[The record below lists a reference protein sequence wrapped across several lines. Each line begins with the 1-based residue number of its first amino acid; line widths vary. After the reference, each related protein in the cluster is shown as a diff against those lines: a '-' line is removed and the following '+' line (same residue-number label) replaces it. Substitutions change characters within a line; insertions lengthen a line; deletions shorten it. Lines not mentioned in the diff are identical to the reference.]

1 MGQGYYPNLNIRLDD
16 ELNNNSSSFN
26 LNAFIQIEQGYYPTL
41 NIRLTDELNEFSN
54 DIATGYPVAVVGYI
68 PTLNINLLDEL
79 NQFTNDIELG
89 EGEEPPEP
97 PIEDNLPN
105 VRTITSA
112 RWQPANNV
120 DSRIR
125 SQWQRSTRTDSMPV
139 LRWGQAQQVD
149 NVISLIQERR
159 LITQDRY
166 ILNRFN
172 KFDQVDKHYKLNQFR
187 LLVQLNKDYNV
198 SSRQELLPQDSA
210 YKTYYGVP
218 PAKDVDYTFKYN
230 HVLLTGAE
238 RETTIVIPPTPPG
251 QELAPYLPS
260 VDIQLEFD
268 NNSFSNDINL
278 QLPPTPPTGYM
289 PNVDVQLE
297 FDNNSFSNDINLE
310 DMFAEEPIEPEE
322 PILITLPGVLQPTG
336 SPFKLNFERALNPI
350 DVDRTLTWGY
360 GLNNFVIGG
369 VTTIT
374 SRPDPIIPPE
384 PDPPIVHINYEVY
397 RVVNTVNITVRP
409 SGQFLDFENFS
420 ITRDVESFAWTCTF
434 DLLTAESYNL
444 VRPVGRTLQTI
455 DININGTIFTV
466 FVGKANT
473 SIRASDNGTTRVYR
487 CTAWSNLKR
496 LSYPYARR
504 RSFTDSQART
514 AAQIA
519 TNELTG
525 TGFTVDWQTVDWQ
538 VPSGVHTYQ
547 NKTSLGAVLG
557 VVNGIGGVIVPDLS
571 ENTFTVRPY
580 YPVSPWN
587 WDDEFTQINRQMNES
602 QFFSIDNDTI
612 PRDNPNGVYVYGQEQ
627 GVGVF
632 AVRLGTAG
640 NELLPDVVDRYI
652 TANNA
657 GQERGRIEVARNS
670 FIELIPMSTYIDE
683 NGIIM
688 PQELIEFTALD
699 GTTWRG
705 MVVQTTVNCSR
716 VGTAL
721 TQQITIARFFDG

>member
-1 MGQGYYPNLNIRLDD
+1 MANYNFANGVVRYTPPVGGSVPFDFWPYNFDFAFASNEYTPPMG
-16 ELNNNSSSFN
+16 
-26 LNAFIQIEQGYYPTL
+26 NAVVFDFTSDNVPVEP
-41 NIRLTDELNEFSN
+41 
-54 DIATGYPVAVVGYI
+54 PVALPAIRVLTSVRWSQSD
-68 PTLNINLLDEL
+68 PVDTNLK
-79 NQFTNDIELG
+79 
-89 EGEEPPEP
+89 
-97 PIEDNLPN
+97 
-105 VRTITSA
+105 
-112 RWQPANNV
+112 
-120 DSRIR
+120 
-125 SQWQRSTRTDSMPV
+125 SQWQRSNRVDVNPR
-139 LRWGQAQQVD
+139 LLWGQAD
-149 NVISLIQERR
+149 TLDRVISLVLQRD
-159 LITQDRY
+159 LIMQDRY
-166 ILNRFN
+166 ILNRFGE
-172 KFDQVDKHYKLNQFR
+172 FTQLDKGYKLNQFK
-187 LLVQLNKDYNV
+187 LLVDMNKGYNV
-198 SSRQELLPQDSA
+198 SSRQELTSQDSA
-210 YKTYYGVP
+210 YTMPYTIP
-218 PAKDVDYTFKYN
+218 PAKDVDYSFVHN
-230 HVLLTGAE
+230 SVRLNGVE
-238 RETTIVIPPTPPG
+238 REKII
-251 QELAPYLPS
+251 
-260 VDIQLEFD
+260 I
-268 NNSFSNDINL
+268 
-278 QLPPTPPTGYM
+278 LPPTPPQNMVFDFQITPEHAPTAKQNNLFDLSINQPRFEPVLPEPTIISL
-289 PNVDVQLE
+289 PN
-297 FDNNSFSNDINLE
+297 
-310 DMFAEEPIEPEE
+310 
-322 PILITLPGVLQPTG
+322 VLQPTG
-336 SPFKLNFERALNPI
+336 SPFKLNFERAFNPI
-350 DVDRTLTWGY
+350 DVDRTVAWGY

-473 SIRASDNGTTRVYR
+473 SIRASSNGTTRVYR

-538 VPSGVHTYQ
+538 VPVGVHTYQ

-557 VVNGIGGVIVPDLS
+557 VVNGVGGVIVPDLS

-632 AVRLGTAG
+632 AVRLGTSG
-640 NELLPDVVDRYI
+640 SELLPDVVDRYI

>member
-1 MGQGYYPNLNIRLDD
+1 MIELTLQGLYGKAKGNNIKLYLGADNIYRPFPGNDVKLRLAGAY
-16 ELNNNSSSFN
+16 
-26 LNAFIQIEQGYYPTL
+26 NAAAGNEVILRFGGTEIVPT
-41 NIRLTDELNEFSN
+41 
-54 DIATGYPVAVVGYI
+54 GGYI
-68 PTLNINLLDEL
+68 PTADLALFSTPYIPSSDLEIGTPLPP
-79 NQFTNDIELG
+79 QPVDITLVSYG
-89 EGEEPPEP
+89 TKMGWGNARVV
-97 PIEDNLPN
+97 D
-105 VRTITSA
+105 TIVNTTYA
-112 RWQPANNV
+112 
-120 DSRIR
+120 
-125 SQWQRSTRTDSMPV
+125 RTDKVDTTVSIRYGKSEPYNTGV
-139 LRWGQAQQVD
+139 LIRLQKDFNIIDKGHKVLVEPFNNPADNHYKIGVERLFRPIDLHVRVGFERKFVQADVAYSNKWGQGTPADIITTVKH
-149 NVISLIQERR
+149 NAVRLNGVERIPIFEGIISGYIPTADLKLQALPYIPTADLGVRNIQSGGTTFIPYEVQPGDDIIFNFNQPYDRPLGNGIIFVMGVEDTSTADRVQIGFER
-159 LITQDRY
+159 
-166 ILNRFN
+166 
-172 KFDQVDKHYKLNQFR
+172 
-187 LLVQLNKDYNV
+187 
-198 SSRQELLPQDSA
+198 
-210 YKTYYGVP
+210 
-218 PAKDVDYTFKYN
+218 
-230 HVLLTGAE
+230 
-238 RETTIVIPPTPPG
+238 TP
-251 QELAPYLPS
+251 
-260 VDIQLEFD
+260 
-268 NNSFSNDINL
+268 
-278 QLPPTPPTGYM
+278 
-289 PNVDVQLE
+289 
-297 FDNNSFSNDINLE
+297 
-310 DMFAEEPIEPEE
+310 
-322 PILITLPGVLQPTG
+322 LQPTG
-336 SPFKLNFERALNPI
+336 SPFKFNSNKAAVQI
-350 DVDRTLTWGY
+350 DKSQTYAWGY
-360 GLNNFVIGG
+360 GLNNFVVGG
-369 VTTIT
+369 VTTIP
-374 SRPDPIIPPE
+374 SRPDQVIPPE

-409 SGQFLDFENFS
+409 SGQFLDFENFT

-473 SIRASDNGTTRVYR
+473 SINASANGTTRVYR

-519 TNELTG
+519 TNELVG

-538 VPSGVHTYQ
+538 VPVGVHTYQ

-557 VVNGIGGVIVPDLS
+557 VVNGVGGVIVPDLS

-632 AVRLGTAG
+632 AVRLGTSG
-640 NELLPDVVDRYI
+640 SELLPDVVDRYI
-652 TANNA
+652 TANTA

-716 VGTAL
+716 IGTAL

>member
-1 MGQGYYPNLNIRLDD
+1 MI
-16 ELNNNSSSFN
+16 ELNLQGLYGIAKGNNVK
-26 LNAFIQIEQGYYPTL
+26 LYIGRD
-41 NIRLTDELNEFSN
+41 NIYRPFPGN
-54 DIATGYPVAVVGYI
+54 DIKLNLDGVYSPPAGNEVVLRFGGVELPTTGYI
-68 PTLNINLLDEL
+68 PTSDLMLINQPYIPTADLEIGVPPPPPPVNITLVSYGNKLGWGVARPVDTG
-79 NQFTNDIELG
+79 TNCTYG
-89 EGEEPPEP
+89 
-97 PIEDNLPN
+97 
-105 VRTITSA
+105 
-112 RWQPANNV
+112 
-120 DSRIR
+120 
-125 SQWQRSTRTDSMPV
+125 RTDKVDTIVGISY
-139 LRWGQAQQVD
+139 GQSAPLNTTILVRQQVQFISID
-149 NVISLIQERR
+149 NGYKLPASPFANHA
-159 LITQDRY
+159 DS
-166 ILNRFN
+166 
-172 KFDQVDKHYKLNQFR
+172 HYKLTNQR
-187 LLVQLNKDYNV
+187 LLAPTDLHTKLSLERRFIQADTGYSN
-198 SSRQELLPQDSA
+198 QWGQG
-210 YKTYYGVP
+210 T
-218 PAKDVDYTFKYN
+218 PADVDYTFRHNAVRLNGVERVPIFEGVISGYIPSGDIELKAIPYIPSADLAVQN
-230 HVLLTGAE
+230 IQSGDTKFIPYEKPNGDEVILSFNEQYETPLGNNIRFIFGVEDTSTADRVLVGFE
-238 RETTIVIPPTPPG
+238 RTP
-251 QELAPYLPS
+251 
-260 VDIQLEFD
+260 
-268 NNSFSNDINL
+268 
-278 QLPPTPPTGYM
+278 
-289 PNVDVQLE
+289 
-297 FDNNSFSNDINLE
+297 
-310 DMFAEEPIEPEE
+310 
-322 PILITLPGVLQPTG
+322 LQPTG
-336 SPFKLNFERALNPI
+336 SPFKAGFGKASVQI
-350 DVDRTLTWGY
+350 DKSQTFAWGY

-369 VTTIT
+369 VTTIP
-374 SRPDPIIPPE
+374 SRPDPVIPPE

-409 SGQFLDFENFS
+409 SGQFLDFDNFS

-434 DLLTAESYNL
+434 DLLTLESYNL
-444 VRPVGRTLQTI
+444 VRPVGRALQTI

-473 SIRASDNGTTRVYR
+473 SVRSTANGTTRVYR

-504 RSFTDSQART
+504 RSFSDSQART

-538 VPSGVHTYQ
+538 VPVGVHTYQ

-557 VVNGIGGVIVPDLS
+557 VVNAIGGVIVPDLS
-571 ENTFTVRPY
+571 ENAFTVRPY

-587 WDDEFTQINRQMNES
+587 WDDPLTQINREMNES

-632 AVRLGTAG
+632 AVRLGTPG

-652 TANNA
+652 TANTA

-670 FIELIPMSTYIDE
+670 FIELIPMTTYVDE

-699 GTTWRG
+699 DTTWRG

>member
-1 MGQGYYPNLNIRLDD
+1 MANFNFALGVVRYIAPVGVVPFDFWPYNFDFAFQSPTYVSPIGIVDFD
-16 ELNNNSSSFN
+16 FSNSGVPV
-26 LNAFIQIEQGYYPTL
+26 EPPVEPTL
-41 NIRLTDELNEFSN
+41 PLPEIRS
-54 DIATGYPVAVVGYI
+54 
-68 PTLNINLLDEL
+68 
-79 NQFTNDIELG
+79 
-89 EGEEPPEP
+89 
-97 PIEDNLPN
+97 
-105 VRTITSA
+105 ITSS
-112 RWQPANNV
+112 RWERASPLDMAIKS
-120 DSRIR
+120 D
-125 SQWQRSTRTDSMPV
+125 WQRSRVVDINPV
-139 LRWGQAQQVD
+139 LNWGHAEQLNQT
-149 NVISLIQERR
+149 ISLALDRI
-159 LITQDRY
+159 LVTQDRY
-166 ILNRFN
+166 LLNRFD
-172 KFDQVDKHYKLNQFR
+172 KHAQVDNGYKLNQFIT
-187 LLVQLNKDYNV
+187 LVQLNKGYSV
-198 SSRQELLPQDSA
+198 SSRQAFKSQDTDYSF
-210 YKTYYGVP
+210 YYTVP
-218 PAKDVDYTFKYN
+218 PAKDVDYTFKHN
-230 HVLLTGAE
+230 SVLLTGVE
-238 RETTIVIPPTPPG
+238 RDTIVIQPPR
-251 QELAPYLPS
+251 
-260 VDIQLEFD
+260 
-268 NNSFSNDINL
+268 
-278 QLPPTPPTGYM
+278 PPTGM
-289 PNVDVQLE
+289 V
-297 FDNNSFSNDINLE
+297 FDFEIIPDHAPTAKANGLFDFSINQPVFVP
-310 DMFAEEPIEPEE
+310 DTPDPV
-322 PILITLPGVLQPTG
+322 TVSLPSVLQPTG
-336 SPFKLNFERALNPI
+336 SPFRAPFSKTQVQI
-350 DVDRTLTWGY
+350 DQSQTFGWGY

-473 SIRASDNGTTRVYR
+473 SIRASNNGTTRVYR

-538 VPSGVHTYQ
+538 VPAGVHTYQ